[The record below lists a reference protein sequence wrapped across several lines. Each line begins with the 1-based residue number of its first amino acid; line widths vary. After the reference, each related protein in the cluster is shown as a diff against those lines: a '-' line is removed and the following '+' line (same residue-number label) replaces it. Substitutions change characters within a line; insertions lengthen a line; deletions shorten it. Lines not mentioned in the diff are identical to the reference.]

1 MTLKSNLLI
10 TFFFLVW
17 STSGHVCPKP
27 SRVCCF
33 SHSNITGSSYYIT
46 VEVSQ
51 LSEIIKSLHL
61 THTLQHG
68 KVLFLLHVPAC
79 LEAGVKMQDQP

>member
-1 MTLKSNLLI
+1 MTLKYNLLI
-10 TFFFLVW
+10 TFFFLVCA
-17 STSGHVCPKP
+17 TSVHVCPKP

-33 SHSNITGSSYYIT
+33 SHPNITGSSHYIT

-61 THTLQHG
+61 THALQHSE
-68 KVLFLLHVPAC
+68 VSFSLHGPAC
-79 LEAGVKMQDQP
+79 LEAGVKTQDQP